1 MITGMSQTNM
11 AERRDRLA
19 RKSSKQT
26 IDKNKMP
33 RHVAIIMDGNGRWAK
48 KKFMPRTMGHR
59 AGMSSLKKVVRA
71 CDDMGIAI
79 LTVFAFSTE
88 NWKRPSDEVSYLMQ
102 LLAEF
107 MQKELDELH
116 QNNVRIQ
123 VLGDYNLLPLNCCV
137 EIQRAL
143 QMTRNNTGLIFNIA
157 LNYGARQEI
166 MDAAKKM
173 AVKIAGGEMQADDLN
188 EEIFS
193 ALLYTSG
200 MPDPDLLIRSSGEMR
215 VSNFLLWQI
224 AYTELVVVDTLWPDF
239 TENDLVQAVLEYQQ
253 RDRKFGGLNK

>member
-1 MITGMSQTNM
+1 MSATIT
-11 AERRDRLA
+11 AERRDKMA
-19 RKSSKQT
+19 RKTNQQT
-26 IDKNKMP
+26 LDPRKMP

-48 KKFMPRTMGHR
+48 KRFMPRTMGHR

-88 NWKRPSDEVSYLMQ
+88 NWKRPGDEVGYLMQ
-102 LLAEF
+102 LLTEYLH
-107 MQKELDELH
+107 KELDELH
-116 QNNVRIQ
+116 QNKVRIR
-123 VLGDYNLLPLNCCV
+123 VLGDYQMLPLECRV

-143 QMTRNNTGLIFNIA
+143 QMTRDNTGLEFNIA

-166 MDAAKKM
+166 MEAAKKLAEKM
-173 AVKIAGGEMQADDLN
+173 AVGEIKAEDLS

-193 ALLYTSG
+193 GLLYTSG

-215 VSNFLLWQI
+215 ISNFLLWQI

-239 TENDLVQAVLEYQQ
+239 SEKDLVQAVWEYQQ
-253 RDRKFGGLNK
+253 RDRKFGGLSK